1 MEFRATAVT
10 AAVFFGAVSLAAN
23 GAIGAGSQSA
33 AGATRTSGTLASW
46 GLAARTLRPGV
57 RAVGLAADPATG
69 GYWILRSSG
78 GVDGFHAPWRGSL
91 LGKIPAGSAVTAIA
105 ASRSG
110 GYLILTSNGGV
121 HAFGTGW
128 FGSDAYKLPAGVTA
142 TGLAADPATG
152 GYWILRSTGAVDAFH
167 APRRG
172 SLAGKIPFAST
183 LTAIA
188 AGRPGGYLILT
199 STGGKVPAG
208 LRGRQW
214 DVIPTSRKI
223 VALTFDIG
231 PTSGV
236 RSILATLRRDHVRAT
251 FFLVG
256 GTARRSPAT
265 AQAIAAAGQ
274 LVGDHSS
281 THPHFT
287 RITDASIR
295 QQVRGAQT
303 EITSLTGLDPWPW
316 FRFPFGDHNA
326 RTIAAVNSAGF
337 VPIGWT
343 VDTLGW
349 MGTSG
354 GITVRT
360 VVNRVLANRRPGE
373 IVLMHGGSDAHDN
386 STLDADALPTVISKL
401 RADGYSFVTIDALR
415 GFSSRVR
422 ASNGKVAAFGTP
434 WYGSLANRLPVG
446 VRAVGLAAD
455 PATGG
460 YWILK
465 STGAISA
472 FRAPWRGSLAS
483 KVPAGSALTA
493 LAAGRP
499 GGYLILTANGAVYN
513 FGTPWYGSDAN
524 QLPRT

>member
-1 MEFRATAVT
+1 MALSFD
-10 AAVFFGAVSLAAN
+10 
-23 GAIGAGSQSA
+23 
-33 AGATRTSGTLASW
+33 AGANAD
-46 GLAARTLRPGV
+46 GV
-57 RAVGLAADPATG
+57 A
-69 GYWILRSSG
+69 
-78 GVDGFHAPWRGSL
+78 
-91 LGKIPAGSAVTAIA
+91 
-105 ASRSG
+105 
-110 GYLILTSNGGV
+110 
-121 HAFGTGW
+121 
-128 FGSDAYKLPAGVTA
+128 
-142 TGLAADPATG
+142 
-152 GYWILRSTGAVDAFH
+152 
-167 APRRG
+167 
-172 SLAGKIPFAST
+172 
-183 LTAIA
+183 
-188 AGRPGGYLILT
+188 
-199 STGGKVPAG
+199 
-208 LRGRQW
+208 
-214 DVIPTSRKI
+214 
-223 VALTFDIG
+223 
-231 PTSGV
+231 
-236 RSILATLRRDHVRAT
+236 SILDTLKRDHVRAT
-251 FFLVG
+251 FFLTGDFVG
-256 GTARRSPAT
+256 LFKSEAR
-265 AQAIAAAGQ
+265 AIVAGGMR
-274 LVGDHSS
+274 VGDHSIS
-281 THPHFT
+281 HPYFT
-287 RITDASIR
+287 KLSDTEIR
-295 QQVRGAQT
+295 QQVLGARD
-303 EITSLTGLDPWPW
+303 EIKSVTGADPWPW
-316 FRFPFGDHNA
+316 FRFPYFDRNDHA
-326 RTIAAVNSAGF
+326 IAVVNSVGF